1 MYHSISALYGYSLCC
16 ITLTLGPPYS
26 QSGEAGGWR
35 APKER
40 EQVSK
45 ELTTAPPSFQ
55 LHPPPSP
62 SSLYTL
68 IFSLFA
74 LYSALGADW
83 PDHDGNQP
91 GPSVKASP
99 AIRPSPPGTPPL
111 LAFANFLPSPCS
123 SPQQHYNPLR
133 PHPTLAI
140 NLSHLTQE
148 AARKQVEVESTALVT
163 KNSTTSCSIYS

>member
-1 MYHSISALYGYSLCC
+1 MLHNINPWTPLFS
-16 ITLTLGPPYS
+16 
-26 QSGEAGGWR
+26 ERRGGGRR

-55 LHPPPSP
+55 LRTPPP
-62 SSLYTL
+62 LYTL

-91 GPSVKASP
+91 GPSVKASA
-99 AIRPSPPGTPPL
+99 AIHPPPPGIPTPSRLCQLSPL
-111 LAFANFLPSPCS
+111 SA
-123 SPQQHYNPLR
+123 QQP
-133 PHPTLAI
+133 
-140 NLSHLTQE
+140 
-148 AARKQVEVESTALVT
+148 AAAL
-163 KNSTTSCSIYS
+163 